1 MGKGKKFDRLLTEVE
16 LELMNA
22 LWDLGEGT
30 VKDILARLPSG
41 RKLAYTSVATMMKIL
56 EAKGAVA
63 GTKGDR
69 SYRFVPRIER
79 GEYEARTLRHV
90 AERVFQGRPS
100 SMVMRLLDE
109 AELSREELQS
119 IRRLLEERLKP

>member
-1 MGKGKKFDRLLTEVE
+1 MGKEKKSERLFTEVE

-30 VKDILARLPSG
+30 VKDILACLPSG

-56 EAKGAVA
+56 EGKGAVA
-63 GTKGDR
+63 SRKGER
-69 SYRFVPRIER
+69 VYTYVPRIAR
-79 GEYEARTLRHV
+79 GEYEGRALRHV

-100 SMVMRLLDE
+100 TMVMRLLDE
-109 AELSREELQS
+109 AELSKEELKS
-119 IRRLLEERLKP
+119 IRKLLEERLKS